1 MVCLTSAEMWQN
13 GFMISTISRS
23 AIPVPPSLTRS
34 APNRASFMSLKDP
47 VGRTEPLLNCAF
59 RTGTITK
66 KPGRTWASGWRVTW
80 NEIVLKTL
88 CLILL
93 FAAAVT
99 VRAQDPVAADDGDP
113 KQQTTEQEK
122 SADDSAATQKE
133 PEPATPDSFNPT
145 EKIDE
150 DHSIAFPTDI

>member
-1 MVCLTSAEMWQN
+1 M
-13 GFMISTISRS
+13 
-23 AIPVPPSLTRS
+23 
-34 APNRASFMSLKDP
+34 
-47 VGRTEPLLNCAF
+47 
-59 RTGTITK
+59 
-66 KPGRTWASGWRVTW
+66 
-80 NEIVLKTL
+80 LKTL

-99 VRAQDPVAADDGDP
+99 VRAQDPVAVDDGDP
-113 KQQTTEQEK
+113 QQQTTEQEK
-122 SADDSAATQKE
+122 SADASVATQKE